1 MSPVAVPRWAVM
13 STGILSLCGVGISTY
28 LTIAHFVGTQI
39 LACSDNALVNCTAV
53 TTSKQS
59 YFLGMPVAVLGLA
72 FYLVMVVVNS
82 PWGWRR
88 SEQVVHLGRVILC
101 GGGLVF
107 IAWLIIAEF
116 LIIEH
121 VCLWCTGVHVVT
133 IALALVIS
141 RVSPAQLG
149 WVRSDD

>member
-1 MSPVAVPRWAVM
+1 M

-72 FYLVMVVVNS
+72 FYLVMLIVNS

>member
-88 SEQVVHLGRVILC
+88 SERVVHLGRVILC

>member
-1 MSPVAVPRWAVM
+1 M

-59 YFLGMPVAVLGLA
+59 YFLGMPVTVLGLA
-72 FYLVMVVVNS
+72 FYLVMLIVNS

-88 SEQVVHLGRVILC
+88 SERVVHLGRVILC

-149 WVRSDD
+149 WVRSGD

>member
-1 MSPVAVPRWAVM
+1 M

-88 SEQVVHLGRVILC
+88 SERLVHRGRVILC

>member
-1 MSPVAVPRWAVM
+1 M

-88 SEQVVHLGRVILC
+88 SERVVHLGRVILC

-149 WVRSDD
+149 WVRSGD

>member
-1 MSPVAVPRWAVM
+1 M

-88 SEQVVHLGRVILC
+88 SERVVHLGRVILC

>member
-1 MSPVAVPRWAVM
+1 M

-59 YFLGMPVAVLGLA
+59 YFLGMPVTVLGLA
-72 FYLVMVVVNS
+72 FYLVMLIVNS

-88 SEQVVHLGRVILC
+88 SERVVHLGRVILC